1 MMSSNHSAPS
11 GNEVTV
17 LVVDDDEY
25 FQFVMT
31 DSVLA
36 GHGYH
41 VLQAYNGWQCIEAL
55 AHQTVDVVVL
65 DLNLP
70 EGNGFRVL
78 EDMRQQGDRAVTIVV
93 SAYLDSQSRQ
103 RAFAAGAWEVVDKR
117 FEDYW
122 RLPQIIGKAMAERAD
137 RGRSV
142 TSRRRTRGSLPARLE
157 LPAHEPY
164 PGREMRTPER
174 HAFGWLERS
183 ANLLMIRL
191 TANARAAAARSAPVL
206 IRGEPGS
213 DRELL
218 ARYVHTHSKQSYGP
232 FVTTGAMPG
241 GALAT
246 PLGLTSADGLFSAAR
261 GGTLFI
267 DQVHQLERDWQE
279 LLLGFLDRA
288 AENMVGGINAP
299 GPAPL
304 AARLVVASTAAVDD
318 RHWSA
323 LDTRLR
329 EAWSGS
335 QLVIPPLRERPADVA
350 GELEHLLI
358 DTAARQG
365 VLPPRSTPELA
376 AALSRY
382 QFPGNE
388 LELRAMVMLA
398 CSRKPGA
405 RLELHDLLPAEA
417 MPRPRE

>member
-17 LVVDDDEY
+17 LVVDDDLI
-25 FQFVMT
+25 FHDVLT

-41 VLQAYNGWQCIEAL
+41 VLQAYNGWQCIETL
-55 AHQTVDVVVL
+55 ARQTVDVVVL

-70 EGNGFRVL
+70 DGNGFRVL
-78 EDMRQQGDRAVTIVV
+78 EDMREQGDRAVAIVV

-103 RAFAAGAWEVVDKR
+103 RAYAAGAWEVVDKR

-122 RLPQIIGKAMAERAD
+122 RLPQIITKAMAERAD
-137 RGRSV
+137 HGRLA
-142 TSRRRTRGSLPARLE
+142 SRRRARGLLHAGSALPV
-157 LPAHEPY
+157 HEPY
-164 PGREMRTPER
+164 PGRETRAPER
-174 HAFGWLERS
+174 RAFGWLERS
-183 ANLLMIRL
+183 ANLLVIRL
-191 TANARAAAARSAPVL
+191 TTTAREAAARSVPVL

-218 ARYVHTHSKQSYGP
+218 ARYLHTHSKQSYGP
-232 FVTTGAMPG
+232 FVTTVARPD

-246 PLGLTSADGLFSAAR
+246 TLGLATAENLFAAAR

-267 DQVHQLERDWQE
+267 DQVHHLDHDWQA
-279 LLLGFLDRA
+279 LLLGVLDRA
-288 AENMVGGINAP
+288 AGNMAGGIPGP

-318 RHWSA
+318 RAWSA

-350 GELEHLLI
+350 SELEHLLI
-358 DTAARQG
+358 DTAATQG
-365 VLPPRSTPELA
+365 MPPPRSTPELA

-388 LELRAMVMLA
+388 QELRAMIALA
-398 CSRKPGA
+398 CARKPGA

-417 MPRPRE
+417 VPRPHE